1 MKYLIVIAV
10 LVITGYNTKS
20 QVNLLRYND
29 NFEYLLK
36 DSVSKKGTE
45 RLKYMKLYRTS
56 TISIG
61 GELREQLQYYR
72 NINFGDVPPTF
83 GKTTTWQLW
92 QRLMVH
98 ANIGVS
104 KNFRV
109 FTQLG
114 STHRFI
120 NPNPLTPEIE
130 QNDLSL
136 QQAFIDFKNKSNLLL
151 RIGRQELSYGSH
163 RLITFREGPNTRLSF
178 DGALLKY
185 MSGKRRIELL
195 AISPVI
201 SKNGVFDDQAFKDWI
216 AGVYVSE
223 TFIPKWLNAD
233 YYAINFNS
241 KRRQYNFIAGKENRQ
256 IAGIRLFSDKPV
268 LNYELEASYQFGKFN
283 NLYIKAFGIAFDVN
297 HKLIPYKNI
306 FVGVAGNYLT
316 GDRNKDDRQL
326 NTYNLLFSKPQYG
339 LAAPIGATNM
349 ITANPYVKFNPN
361 RNINIYTGINFMW
374 RQSNQDGTYS
384 PGAIQMR
391 PRPEAL
397 FKSDENHV
405 GTLWVLETAFM
416 LNKHVIFAVDASY
429 FAAGNYVK
437 ETGKGK
443 DITYLSFKVN
453 YKF

>member
-1 MKYLIVIAV
+1 M
-10 LVITGYNTKS
+10 
-20 QVNLLRYND
+20 LRYND

-45 RLKYMKLYRTS
+45 RLKFMKLHRRS

-72 NINFGDVPPTF
+72 NINFGDLPPTS

-92 QRLMVH
+92 QRVMVH

-104 KNFRV
+104 KNLRI

-120 NPNPLTPEIE
+120 NKNSLIPEIE

-136 QQAFIDFKNKSNLLL
+136 HQAFIDYNHKSKLLL
-151 RIGRQELSYGSH
+151 RIGRQELNYGSH

-178 DGALLKY
+178 DGILLKY
-185 MSGKRRIELL
+185 RSARRKIEVL

-201 SKNGVFDDQAFKDWI
+201 SKKGVFDDQTFKDWI
-216 AGVYVSE
+216 TGMYVSE
-223 TFIPKWLNAD
+223 TFVPKWLNAD
-233 YYAINFNS
+233 YYAMNLYS
-241 KRRQYNFIAGKENRQ
+241 KRRQYNFISGKENRQ
-256 IAGIRLFSDKPV
+256 IAGIRFFSDKPI
-268 LNYELEASYQFGKFN
+268 LNYELEATYQFGKFN
-283 NLYIKAFGIAFDVN
+283 NLHINAFGIAFDIN
-297 HKLIPYKNI
+297 HKLLSPKNML
-306 FVGVAGNYLT
+306 VGIAGNYVT
-316 GDRNKDDRQL
+316 GDRNNDDGQL

-349 ITANPYVKFNPN
+349 ITANPYMKFNPG
-361 RNINIYTGINFMW
+361 RNIHIYTGINFMW
-374 RQSNQDGTYS
+374 RQSNQDGIYS
-384 PGAIQMR
+384 PGAIQVR
-391 PRPEAL
+391 PGPQTL
-397 FKSDENHV
+397 FKSDKNQV
-405 GTLWVLETAFM
+405 GTLWVLETALM
-416 LNKHVIFAVDASY
+416 LTKYVTLAVDASY

-443 DITYLSFKVN
+443 NITYLSFKAN